1 MLGGW
6 PRGGVWL
13 ARDPADMRKS
23 FDGLQA
29 LVKRMRTFYD
39 VLDAGCPLT
48 GRARLCGHMTT
59 LARLYQGPKDSGK
72 C

>member
-29 LVKRMRTFYD
+29 LVRQHLGDDPLSGRWYVFINRRRTLCK
-39 VLDAGCPLT
+39 VLCFEAGRVLHL
-48 GRARLCGHMTT
+48 GQA
-59 LARLYQGPKDSGK
+59 S
-72 C
+72 